1 MKMTGMRAAVLNLGC
16 KVNHYESEA
25 IRQQLSEAGFDLVP
39 FHEAADVYVINT
51 CTVTGEAAR
60 KSRQMV
66 RRARRNNADAV
77 VVAVGCDVEME
88 RDQLAADLTIGNR
101 GKADVARHVLDFL
114 QTARPG
120 DAAGSGTAGSDRPDR
135 LDIGAAGS
143 DPTGREAFEE
153 LGAVIRQNDTRAII
167 KVQDG
172 CNQFCSYCAIPYA
185 RGRVRSR
192 EPGAVLREAAGLA
205 AAGFRELVITGIHVC
220 SYGTDWAKPEDVDRP
235 VPEPSDAHLPD
246 RGTPEAASVQADP
259 EPLMALC
266 EQLAAIP
273 GIRRIR
279 LGSIEPKSVSEAFAR
294 RMGANPA
301 MCPHVHL
308 SLQSGSD
315 ATLKMMRRRYTA
327 AEYRAAVERLR
338 RFVPGVVLTTDVIVG
353 FPGETHA
360 RHLDSLAF
368 CRSIGFAKIHTFR
381 YSPREGTLAAR
392 LDQTVSSACAEQRSR
407 DFLALSD
414 EGWASAAAAASGTKQ
429 QVLLEERTP
438 DGLWT
443 GYTPGYLPVYA
454 DLGDAARAGDLVML
468 RVTELQGGRLMA
480 VPAAPV

>member
-1 MKMTGMRAAVLNLGC
+1 MRAAVLNLGC

-25 IRQQLSEAGFDLVP
+25 IKQQLAEAGFELVP
-39 FHEAADVYVINT
+39 FQEAADVYVINT

-66 RRARRNNADAV
+66 RRARRHNADAV

-88 RDQLAADLTIGNR
+88 RERLDADLTIGNR
-101 GKADVARHVLDFL
+101 GKAAVARHVLDFL
-114 QTARPG
+114 QTVRPDAAAAGDAVTDAAAGDRPG
-120 DAAGSGTAGSDRPDR
+120 RR
-135 LDIGAAGS
+135 DIGAAGS
-143 DPTGREAFEE
+143 DWAERETFEE
-153 LGAVIRQNDTRAII
+153 LGAVIRQHDTRAII

-205 AAGFRELVITGIHVC
+205 AAGYRELVITGIHVC
-220 SYGTDWAKPEDVDRP
+220 SYGADWALPAGADRP
-235 VPEPSDAHLPD
+235 ETAQSAFASPD
-246 RGTPEAASVQADP
+246 RELTAAAAVRADP

-273 GIRRIR
+273 GVRRIR
-279 LGSIEPKSVSEAFAR
+279 LGSIEPRSVSAAFAR

-301 MCPHVHL
+301 LCPHVHL

-315 ATLKMMRRRYTA
+315 ATLQMMRRRYTA
-327 AEYRAAVERLR
+327 SEYRTAVDRLR

-360 RHLDSLAF
+360 HHLESLAF

-381 YSPREGTLAAR
+381 YSPRAGTLAAR
-392 LDQTVSSACAEQRSR
+392 FEQTVSPACAEQRSR

-414 EGWASAAAAASGTKQ
+414 AGWAAAAAATAGTQ
-429 QVLLEERTP
+429 QLVLLEEQTP

-454 DLGDAARAGDLVML
+454 DLGDNARAGELVML
-468 RVTELQGGRLMA
+468 RVTGLQGDRLMA
-480 VPAAPV
+480 EPGAPD